1 MRLRIKYFLYLLLLH
16 AVLLTLT
23 IVYLREQPW
32 LFLGAELG
40 IVASLLAGWHIY
52 KRFVVP
58 VQLMAASAES
68 LKEKDFSLQFK
79 PVGQRELDALI
90 DVYNRMIEQLRLER
104 TYQTE
109 QHFLLEK
116 LIQASPAGILLLD
129 FDGNVHS
136 MNKSAARI
144 LGMAEE
150 LVKGKALQELPD
162 PFKEKL
168 EQLRVDTP
176 QVIQVGSNRFYR
188 ATRSQFID
196 RGFGR
201 QFILLEELT
210 REILRAEKG
219 AYDKVI
225 RMMSHEVNNSI
236 GAVNSI
242 LQSLENLADLE
253 EDYKDA
259 IHIAISRNLRLSRFM
274 GNFADVVKLPMPR
287 REPVCMQELLQ
298 NMFRLMEYQARK
310 QGVRLVM
317 EVSEE
322 AVMVL
327 LDKEQ
332 FEQVLLNIIKNAI
345 EAARLNGQVKLQ
357 LAANGLQVL
366 DNGSGISP
374 EVQARLFTPFYS
386 NKPQGQGIG
395 LMLVREI
402 LRNHEFSFNLHTRPD
417 GWTEFRIGW

>member
-1 MRLRIKYFLYLLLLH
+1 MRLRIKYFLYLVLLH

-23 IVYLREQPW
+23 IVFFREQPW

-40 IVASLLAGWHIY
+40 IVVSLLVGWHIY
-52 KRFVVP
+52 RSFVVP
-58 VQLMAASAES
+58 VQLMAAGAES

-90 DVYNRMIEQLRLER
+90 ALYNNMIEQLRLER

-116 LIQASPAGILLLD
+116 LIMASPAGILLLD
-129 FDGNVHS
+129 FDGLVHS
-136 MNKSAARI
+136 MNRAAALI
-144 LGMAEE
+144 LGIRE
-150 LVKGKALQELPD
+150 VDIKGKSLQELPA
-162 PFKEKL
+162 PFQQEL
-168 EQLRVDTP
+168 DQLAVDTP
-176 QVIQVGSNRFYR
+176 KVIQVSGNRFYR

-210 REILRAEKG
+210 KEILRAEKG

-236 GAVNSI
+236 GAINSI
-242 LQSLENLADLE
+242 LQSLENLETLE
-253 EDYKDA
+253 EDYRDA
-259 IHIAISRNLRLSRFM
+259 IRIAINRNHRLSRFM
-274 GNFADVVKLPMPR
+274 GNFADVVKLPLPQ

-298 NMFRLMEYQARK
+298 NMFRLMEYQAHK
-310 QGVRLVM
+310 QGVKLYM
-317 EVSEE
+317 EVSAEE
-322 AVMVL
+322 VRVAV
-327 LDKEQ
+327 DKEQ

-345 EAARLNGQVKLQ
+345 EAARLNGEVKLH

-366 DNGSGISP
+366 DNGSGIPP
-374 EVQARLFTPFYS
+374 EVQAKLFTPFYS